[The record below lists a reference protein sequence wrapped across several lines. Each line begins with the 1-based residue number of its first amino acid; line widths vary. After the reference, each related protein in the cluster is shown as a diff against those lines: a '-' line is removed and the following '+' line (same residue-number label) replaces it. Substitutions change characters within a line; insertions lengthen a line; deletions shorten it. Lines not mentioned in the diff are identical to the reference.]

1 MDFKV
6 AGTKDGIT
14 ALQMDIKITSI
25 TEEIMR
31 TAVAQAKDGRLHILG
46 KMAEALE
53 NSRESLSDFAPQ
65 IHTIKIPVDKIR
77 EVIGSG
83 GSVIREITEK
93 TNTKIDIEEDGTI
106 NVAAVDGDSA
116 KAALAWIKDIVAEPE
131 QGEIY
136 HGKVVRI
143 VDFGAFV
150 NLMGK
155 TDGLVHISEIKN
167 ERIGAVSDVLE
178 EGQMVYVKCLNID
191 NKGKIKL
198 SMKVVDQETGEEIQK
213 SDEKQAAEG

>member
-1 MDFKV
+1 M
-6 AGTKDGIT
+6 G
-14 ALQMDIKITSI
+14 
-25 TEEIMR
+25 
-31 TAVAQAKDGRLHILG
+31 
-46 KMAEALE
+46 
-53 NSRESLSDFAPQ
+53 
-65 IHTIKIPVDKIR
+65 
-77 EVIGSG
+77 
-83 GSVIREITEK
+83 IREITEK

-116 KAALAWIKDIVAEPE
+116 KKALDWIKDIVAEPE
-131 QGEIY
+131 KGEIY

-155 TDGLVHISEIKN
+155 TDGLVHISEIKD

-198 SMKVVDQETGEEIQK
+198 SMRVVDQETGEEIEK
-213 SDEKQAAEG
+213 SDDKKQAAEG